1 MILYNITTYIHRII
15 MTLFISSKYVPEI
28 LSMKQQN
35 QLIQYWKDTSNLIE
49 INQSTKIN
57 IQHEV

>member
-1 MILYNITTYIHRII
+1 
-15 MTLFISSKYVPEI
+15 MTLFISSKYIPEI

-49 INQSTKIN
+49 LKQPININ

>member
-1 MILYNITTYIHRII
+1 
-15 MTLFISSKYVPEI
+15 MTLFISSQYIPEI

-35 QLIQYWKDTSNLIE
+35 QLIQYWKDMSNPIE
-49 INQSTKIN
+49 INQPININ